1 MSMLIADE
9 SNFDCQYSRVYI
21 GYRVAEMRNP
31 SVGRWSLPGGHTQ
44 NARMLALYAVRP
56 PMAVSD
62 VAVGGSN

>member
-1 MSMLIADE
+1 MISLNSKMSMLIADE

-44 NARMLALYAVRP
+44 NA
-56 PMAVSD
+56 VSYTHLTLPTIYS
-62 VAVGGSN
+62 V